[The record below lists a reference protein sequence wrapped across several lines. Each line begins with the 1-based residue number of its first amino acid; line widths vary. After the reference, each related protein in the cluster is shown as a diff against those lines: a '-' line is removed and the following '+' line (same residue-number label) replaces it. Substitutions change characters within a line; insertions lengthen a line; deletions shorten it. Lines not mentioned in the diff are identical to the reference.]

1 MHWLKVDAQIFF
13 KKPRN
18 FNRNALSSSSQY
30 DFAQFP
36 WSGKNNFFTRCTKN
50 TLVFG
55 SSEGDYAI
63 WIPDNLLRG
72 TSKPCETYMNP
83 TLTREKD
90 FEICDVELWAF

>member
-1 MHWLKVDAQIFF
+1 MAT
-13 KKPRN
+13 
-18 FNRNALSSSSQY
+18 

-36 WSGKNNFFTRCTKN
+36 WSGKNNFFTRCAKN

-90 FEICDVELWAF
+90 FEVKFSPGLGDMSTKNRAIDRV